1 VSAASPQSLSK
12 IPGFDPRDVPI
23 QSRDHALPAV
33 ALERLHPR
41 AIRERFANPPRWEP
55 EFVGDPFKLRPE
67 PPRPAAV
74 LVPIVDH
81 PGGPT
86 VLLTERTAHLH
97 DHAGQVAFPG
107 GRQDPQDADAID
119 TALRETVEEIGLA
132 RECVEIVGELP
143 EYLTGTGYRVT
154 PIVGVVRPGF
164 ALRLDAFEV
173 AEACEVPL
181 SFLMNPG
188 HHERRRIVH
197 GELDRSFYSMP
208 YRRPG
213 SEREYFI
220 WGATAAM
227 LRNLY
232 RLLIA

>member
-1 VSAASPQSLSK
+1 MSAASPQSLSK
-12 IPGFDPRDVPI
+12 IPGFDPREVPI
-23 QSRDHALPAV
+23 QSRDHALPVV
-33 ALERLHPR
+33 ARERLHPR
-41 AIRERFANPPRWEP
+41 AIRERFANPPPWEP

-107 GRQDPQDADAID
+107 GRQDPQDTDAID

-164 ALRLDAFEV
+164 SLRLDEFEV
-173 AEACEVPL
+173 AEAFEVPL
-181 SFLMNPG
+181 GFLMDPR
-188 HHERRRIVH
+188 HHQLRRVRWEQGERV
-197 GELDRSFYSMP
+197 FYAMP
-208 YRRPG
+208 YAPQG
-213 SEREYFI
+213 AGREYFI

-232 RLLIA
+232 RLLSA